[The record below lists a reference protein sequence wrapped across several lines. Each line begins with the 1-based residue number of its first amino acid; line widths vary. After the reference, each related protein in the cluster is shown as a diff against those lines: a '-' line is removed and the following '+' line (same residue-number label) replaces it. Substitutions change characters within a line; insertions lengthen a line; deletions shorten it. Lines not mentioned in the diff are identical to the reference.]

1 MASICLNGMQFMQL
15 SICLNGLQFMQL
27 NSLCEQK
34 KDFFINHTS
43 ADSERFPQLYEKR
56 SDF

>member
-27 NSLCEQK
+27 NSLCEQ
-34 KDFFINHTS
+34 N
-43 ADSERFPQLYEKR
+43 
-56 SDF
+56 

>member
-34 KDFFINHTS
+34 
-43 ADSERFPQLYEKR
+43 
-56 SDF
+56 